1 MKFTFPFTQC
11 LLGRKLL
18 FHGESPVIRLFHPRL
33 DFSMYS
39 NFSLQVSLTLKRSA
53 IGNVVL
59 KIKIGSLDFDRVE
72 TGVLSNGEKV
82 VISEAQTGLISE
94 GET

>member
-1 MKFTFPFTQC
+1 
-11 LLGRKLL
+11 
-18 FHGESPVIRLFHPRL
+18 
-33 DFSMYS
+33 MYS

-94 GET
+94 GETWVISEGSRWLEGSNAPV